1 LCSINNERLTPGT
14 EYQKP
19 SDLYFE
25 LCWILYLG
33 MCYSRMLGQV
43 LVAHTNLRVASSRF
57 VVKKNEAD
65 GMKIENKE
73 NVEKE

>member
-1 LCSINNERLTPGT
+1 
-14 EYQKP
+14 
-19 SDLYFE
+19 
-25 LCWILYLG
+25 